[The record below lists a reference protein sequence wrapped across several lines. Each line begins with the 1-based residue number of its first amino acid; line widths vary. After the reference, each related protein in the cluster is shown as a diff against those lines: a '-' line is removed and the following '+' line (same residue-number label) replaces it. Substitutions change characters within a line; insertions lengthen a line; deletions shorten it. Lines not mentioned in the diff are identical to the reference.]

1 MTLVIGMTTLRSGF
15 ALRVTVTD
23 CVAPSATVYDVCPN
37 VTVTA
42 GSSSSPMLSVVSVLV
57 PAVTRSGRLDPNP
70 SFTLSS
76 SSSSVSSVAM
86 KAMVFSV
93 SPSLKVTL
101 AGTE

>member
-1 MTLVIGMTTLRSGF
+1 
-15 ALRVTVTD
+15 
-23 CVAPSATVYDVCPN
+23 
-37 VTVTA
+37 
-42 GSSSSPMLSVVSVLV
+42 MLSVVSVLV
-57 PAVTRSGRLDPNP
+57 PALTRGSGMDPNP

-76 SSSSVSSVAM
+76 SSSSVSSVAV